1 MSELINKLQPGS
13 FRGVPFLIK
22 ETMSVDFGRKIV
34 LNEIPDSDRRTIQ
47 DLGLFNRNFSLSV
60 LINEASGVDYFQARD
75 ALIDAME
82 TPGEGILV
90 HPSFGS
96 ITVHPST
103 ASFSENLRDFGNGQ
117 FELSFSV
124 SQKQISPVDT
134 GDAASRLDVS
144 GDISNSNLQT
154 SLGGLF
160 NISPRF
166 SGNTLDSI
174 EQLSGFVAVG
184 RDAIKQI
191 GLSVDQLSAA
201 NGALNLFNLGKVAL
215 VADSLALAEST
226 RNLFD
231 ELLNLGLEAAAN
243 IALMGTFFDFGDR
256 DALLN
261 PNNRQIVERNRNRA
275 VFSQTVQAH
284 ALAQSYRAVGL
295 IDFSNSVA
303 LNDTR
308 VVLDNQFEKIVL
320 DSVLTG
326 DATNALEDTR
336 VTTSLF
342 FSQQS
347 IATFNLV
354 DFNTPSLPITILTYN
369 LYNST
374 DNDANLIALN
384 DIKDVGFVRGQL
396 EILGA

>member
-1 MSELINKLQPGS
+1 MSELIKKLQPGS

-22 ETMSVDFGRKIV
+22 ETMSVEFGRKIV

-47 DLGLFNRNFSLSV
+47 DLGLFNRIFTLSV
-60 LINEASGVDYFQARD
+60 LINEAVGRDYFEARD
-75 ALIDAME
+75 ALVNAME

-96 ITVHPST
+96 VTVHPSS
-103 ASFSENLRDFGNGQ
+103 ASFNEDLRNFGNGQ
-117 FELSFSV
+117 FELNFSV

-144 GDISNSNLQT
+144 GDITNNNLQT
-154 SLGGLF
+154 SLTSLF
-160 NISPRF
+160 EVSPQF
-166 SGNTLDSI
+166 GGNTLDSI
-174 EQLSGFVAVG
+174 EQLSGFVEVG
-184 RDAIKQI
+184 REAVKQI

-201 NGALNLFNLGKVAL
+201 NSALNAFDITKVGL
-215 VADSLALAEST
+215 VADSLKLAEET
-226 RNLFD
+226 RALFD
-231 ELLNLGLEAAAN
+231 ELLNLGLEAQAN
-243 IALMGTFFDFGDR
+243 IALMRAFFGFGD
-256 DALLN
+256 DDLSLTA
-261 PNNRQIVERNRNRA
+261 NNRELVERNRNRA

-308 VVLDNQFEKIVL
+308 IALDSQFEKIVL

-374 DNDANLIALN
+374 DNDEQLIALN